1 MREVSFT
8 HILFLLLVVCLI
20 PISLAHAISH
30 CQFCV
35 IGARAIVKFH
45 SHQFFI
51 TRLKKYNFKKKG
63 ELYPYMLLS
72 NNTRKYDNLNS
83 ISEAEIRG
91 SDVVIL
97 KILSDY
103 LNSTINFIILRDQEK
118 PFVDQMSLSLLI
130 NGSLDICAGGLYRI
144 YGDIVDYSGVY
155 IRQAVVW
162 AYSVEREIRSWQLFV
177 TKVNGLYFFLIFYVI
192 HVLMWK
198 MICRIDSEMFSLK
211 QTLLYSWGALVGA
224 SSLHD
229 ARTIKQKIVNCMYLI
244 LCLHLSAYISVQLY
258 SYLTIQSPPRLY
270 RTIDELM
277 DSGIKP
283 YLLPKSKYFIKDQK
297 YERFANTSGDC
308 DSFNH
313 CQQVIIEKKGATILI
328 EGYMPGY
335 QFKTAVND
343 EARVL
348 QLKEDI
354 IFVYHEMIMRK
365 NIVFGRALKKL
376 LLHLFEAGI
385 CQKSYEEAVGILL
398 TAKGKSTAKNLMSN
412 SYSCQSGCKITLTQ
426 SAGAFYIWLFGCVL
440 SCIAFIVEIVVGKYK
455 TDK

>member
-1 MREVSFT
+1 MN
-8 HILFLLLVVCLI
+8 
-20 PISLAHAISH
+20 
-30 CQFCV
+30 
-35 IGARAIVKFH
+35 
-45 SHQFFI
+45 
-51 TRLKKYNFKKKG
+51 LKKCSLNAGIG

-72 NNTRKYDNLNS
+72 NNTRKYENLNS

-103 LNSTINFIILRDQEK
+103 LNSTINFFFIHRDQEN
-118 PFVDQMSLSLLI
+118 PYVDQTFLSLLL

-155 IRQAVVW
+155 TRQAVVW
-162 AYSVEREIRSWQLFV
+162 AYSVEREIRSWQSFV
-177 TKVNGLYFFLIFYVI
+177 TKVNGLYFFLLFYVI
-192 HVLMWK
+192 YVLMWK
-198 MICRIDSEMFSLK
+198 MICKIDSEMFSLK

-270 RTIDELM
+270 KTIDELM

-283 YLLPKSKYFIKDQK
+283 YLKSTSKYFIKDQK

-308 DSFNH
+308 DNFIH
-313 CQQVIIEKKGATILI
+313 CQQVIIEKKGATVLI
-328 EGYMPGY
+328 EGHIPGY

-354 IFVYHEMIMRK
+354 LFVYHEMIIRK
-365 NIVFGRALKKL
+365 NIVFGRALNKVL
-376 LLHLFEAGI
+376 LRLFEAGI

-398 TAKGKSTAKNLMSN
+398 AAKGKSAAKNLMSN

-426 SAGAFYIWLFGCVL
+426 SAGAFYIWLFGCAL
-440 SCIAFIVEIVVGKYK
+440 SFVAFIVEIVVGKYK
-455 TDK
+455 TNK

>member
-1 MREVSFT
+1 MKS
-8 HILFLLLVVCLI
+8 
-20 PISLAHAISH
+20 
-30 CQFCV
+30 
-35 IGARAIVKFH
+35 IVN
-45 SHQFFI
+45 
-51 TRLKKYNFKKKG
+51 LKKCSINTGIG
-63 ELYPYMLLS
+63 ELYPYMLLI
-72 NNTRKYDNLNS
+72 NNSRKYENLNS
-83 ISEAEIRG
+83 ISEAEVRG

-103 LNSTINFIILRDQEK
+103 LNSTLEFFFIYKDQEN
-118 PFVDQMSLSLLI
+118 PFVDQAFLSLLL

-155 IRQAVVW
+155 TRQSVVW
-162 AYSVEREIRSWQLFV
+162 AYSVEREIRSWQSFV
-177 TKVNGLYFFLIFYVI
+177 TKVDGLYFFLIFYVI

-198 MICRIDSEMFSLK
+198 MICKIDKEMFSLK

-229 ARTIKQKIVNCMYLI
+229 ARSIKQKIVNGMYLI

-277 DSGIKP
+277 NSGVKP
-283 YLLPKSKYFIKDQK
+283 YLKPTSKYFIKDQK

-308 DSFNH
+308 DSFIH
-313 CQQVIIEKKGATILI
+313 CQQVIIEKKGATVLI
-328 EGYMPGY
+328 EGYMPAY
-335 QFKTAVND
+335 QFKTAVNN
-343 EARVL
+343 EARVV

-354 IFVYHEMIMRK
+354 IFVYHEMILRK
-365 NIVFGRALKKL
+365 NIVFGRVLKKVFV
-376 LLHLFEAGI
+376 HLFEAGI

-398 TAKGKSTAKNLMSN
+398 TAKGKSAAKNVMSN

-426 SAGAFYIWLFGCVL
+426 SAGAFYIWLFGCIL
-440 SCIAFIVEIVVGKYK
+440 SCVAFIAEIVVGKYK
-455 TDK
+455 TVKLN